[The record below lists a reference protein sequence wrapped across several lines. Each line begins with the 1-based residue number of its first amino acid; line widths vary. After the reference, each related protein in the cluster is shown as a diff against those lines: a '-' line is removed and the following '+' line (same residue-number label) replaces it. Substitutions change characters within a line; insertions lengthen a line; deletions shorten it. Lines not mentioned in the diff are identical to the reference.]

1 MINTPLTAT
10 EPNGARTS
18 AVASAD
24 APYPAYL
31 TVHWLARTA
40 PKEALCGTDQR
51 IINYCSILY

>member
-31 TVHWLARTA
+31 TCSLVGQNCT
-40 PKEALCGTDQR
+40 QR
-51 IINYCSILY
+51 STVWDRPAHN